1 MNKLELSD
9 LIKKTQIA
17 QKQDLQKFENY
28 INQSVILKKSASGY
42 KNDDENIIEQILKNF
57 SDGVISN
64 IPINENSTLLDMLSI
79 LLQNQ
84 DYIEKLSD
92 IIFIEAKTSDE
103 RLELLV
109 TYLEAHIKQNI
120 KVP

>member
-1 MNKLELSD
+1 MNKLKLSD

>member
-9 LIKKTQIA
+9 LIKKTQIE
-17 QKQDLQKFENY
+17 QKKDIQNFEGY
-28 INQSVILKKSASGY
+28 INQSVTLKKSASGY
-42 KNDDENIIEQILKNF
+42 KNDSENIIEQILQNF
-57 SDGVISN
+57 SKGVISN
-64 IPINENSTLLDMLSI
+64 IPIPENSTPMDMLSI

-84 DYIEKLSD
+84 DYIQKLSD

-109 TYLEAHIKQNI
+109 QYLDAHVKQNMT
-120 KVP
+120 VP